1 MRTTILAVVS
11 GILGSICC
19 IGIPS
24 LSVFSAYLVKLEFLR
39 PLFLLLA
46 FGFLSYGY
54 FKLFVKS
61 KICCEKDKL
70 KLMFNR
76 IFLILA
82 TIFVVYIT
90 IIDYKPLNA
99 QTKSVKVQQ
108 ENGYPISVGGISCA
122 DCIEHIKNALMKLE
136 EVKDVHYDAKKD
148 VFYISIKEGFKFDEN
163 KIKLAIENIGYKY
176 KGLVK

>member
-19 IGIPS
+19 IAPLS
-24 LSVFSAYLVKLEFLR
+24 LSVFSAYIVKLEFLR

-46 FGFLSYGY
+46 FGFLGYGY
-54 FKLFVKS
+54 FKFFMKS
-61 KICCEKDKL
+61 KFCCEKDKL

-90 IIDYKPLNA
+90 LIEHKPLNA
-99 QTKSVKVQQ
+99 QTKSIKVEQN
-108 ENGYPISVGGISCA
+108 NGYPISVGGIACA

-136 EVKDVHYDAKKD
+136 EVKDVYYDQNKN
-148 VFYISIKEGFKFDEN
+148 VFYVVIKEGYKFDEE
-163 KIKLAIENIGYKY
+163 KIKTSIEKIGYKY
-176 KGLVK
+176 KGLAK

>member
-1 MRTTILAVVS
+1 MRTTILAV
-11 GILGSICC
+11 L
-19 IGIPS
+19 S
-24 LSVFSAYLVKLEFLR
+24 LSVFSTYMIKLEFLR

-46 FGFLSYGY
+46 FGFLGYGY

-82 TIFVVYIT
+82 TIFVVYI
-90 IIDYKPLNA
+90 IIMDYKPL
-99 QTKSVKVQQ
+99 
-108 ENGYPISVGGISCA
+108 SVGGISCA
-122 DCIEHIKNALMKLE
+122 DCIEHIKNELMKLE
-136 EVKDVHYDAKKD
+136 EVKDVHYDAKNS
-148 VFYISIKEGFKFDEN
+148 VFYVVIKEGFKFDE
-163 KIKLAIENIGYKY
+163 KRIKFAIERIGYKY

>member
-1 MRTTILAVVS
+1 MLYSTSL
-11 GILGSICC
+11 
-19 IGIPS
+19 S
-24 LSVFSAYLVKLEFLR
+24 LSVFSAYMIKLEFLR

-46 FGFLSYGY
+46 FGFLGYGY

-82 TIFVVYIT
+82 TIFVVYI
-90 IIDYKPLNA
+90 IIMDYKPLNA
-99 QTKSVKVQQ
+99 QTKLIKVEQN
-108 ENGYPISVGGISCA
+108 NGYPISVGGISCV
-122 DCIEHIKNALMKLE
+122 DCIEHIKNELMKLE
-136 EVKDVHYDAKKD
+136 EVKDVHYDAKNS
-148 VFYISIKEGFKFDEN
+148 VFYVVIKEGFKFDE
-163 KIKLAIENIGYKY
+163 KRIKFAIERIGYKY